1 MDGAVVVTV
10 TVKTEGEDPFGVS
23 EVGATVQVAN
33 EGAPVQD
40 SAIVP
45 VKPFS
50 AEACKLYVAVFPAF
64 TVAVVEPPV
73 AAAREKSVALPVRAT
88 VCGLPLALSVM
99 VSEPVRLPL
108 VEGANVTLKVQLAA
122 GATVLPQVL
131 D

>member
-1 MDGAVVVTV
+1 MA
-10 TVKTEGEDPFGVS
+10 
-23 EVGATVQVAN
+23 A
-33 EGAPVQD
+33 
-40 SAIVP
+40 
-45 VKPFS
+45 
-50 AEACKLYVAVFPAF
+50 FPAI

-88 VCGLPLALSVM
+88 ACGLPLALSVM

-108 VEGANVTLKVQLAA
+108 VDGANVTLKVQLAA